1 MIPDYENLNAI
12 KEFNTMF
19 LFKQT
24 INNKLSKDIWHI
36 SGIQNQISLTYLNKS
51 MRIQLILIINNN

>member
-1 MIPDYENLNAI
+1 MLKIHMIPDYENLNAI

-24 INNKLSKDIWHI
+24 MNNNKISKDIWHI
-36 SGIQNQISLTYLNKS
+36 KS
-51 MRIQLILIINNN
+51 NTFKLLK